1 MCPQE
6 RTMKCATFFPERGG
20 HEGVE
25 LRTMTQRVPVCPV
38 EVTLGVI
45 GGRWKP
51 VIVFHLLRGTRR
63 YSELRRIIP
72 GVTHK
77 MLTEQLRELERDG
90 ILVRKVY
97 PEVPPRVQ
105 YRLTPL
111 GRSLSPILREMCLW
125 AKMYNRDR
133 PSAHPELSGAEG
145 RPVRNTAQV
154 PG

>member
-1 MCPQE
+1 
-6 RTMKCATFFPERGG
+6 
-20 HEGVE
+20 
-25 LRTMTQRVPVCPV
+25 MTQRVPACPV

-90 ILVRKVY
+90 VLARKVY

-111 GRSLSPILREMCLW
+111 GRSLSPILREMCSW

-133 PSAHPELSGAEG
+133 PSAHTELSGAEG
-145 RPVRNTAQV
+145 RPVRSTA
-154 PG
+154 